1 MKKKSVAI
9 LAVLLPLQIVAVR
22 ILSRYPDFVE
32 QWYSKIIYPEISGNL
47 RRGLSWIPFSLGD
60 LLYTF
65 LGILVIRWLFH
76 RIQQGFKHPGR
87 WITHAMAGLSVLY
100 ACFNLFWGLNYYRP
114 PLHQTL
120 EIAHDY
126 NTQELLALT
135 RQLVEQSNS
144 LQVEITG
151 DDSTKVVVPYSK
163 SQLLDLALEGFTHLQ
178 KDFPQLQY
186 KHPSLKRSLY
196 SIPLTYMG
204 FNGYL
209 NPFTNEGQVNT
220 QIVPYRI
227 PTTASHEIGHQ
238 LGFAAE
244 NEANFIACL
253 ATMNHP
259 DVYFRYSGYTF
270 ALSYSLSELGRRD
283 PELAAEVLG
292 TIHEGVL
299 ENYRE
304 VQQFWEA
311 HKNPFEPVF
320 MFTYNSYLK
329 ANNQAD
335 GMKSY
340 SYVVALL
347 VNYLQQEAAAL
358 RFNLNTGNDEM
369 QIPEAI

>member
-1 MKKKSVAI
+1 MILAI
-9 LAVLLPLQIVAVR
+9 LLPVQIIAVR
-22 ILSRYPDFVE
+22 ILSRYPAFVE
-32 QWYSKIIYPEISGNL
+32 HWYSKIIYPELSGNL
-47 RRGLSWIPFSLGD
+47 RWALSWIPFSLGD

-65 LGILVIRWLFH
+65 LGILLIRWLL
-76 RIQQGFKHPGR
+76 RRLKQRFKNPRR
-87 WITHAMAGLSVLY
+87 WIPHAMATLSVLY

-126 NTQELLALT
+126 TTEELLSLT
-135 RQLVEQSNS
+135 RQLAEQSNK
-144 LQVEITG
+144 LQLEITG
-151 DDSTKVVVPYSK
+151 NDSTKVVVPHSK
-163 SQLLDLALEGFTHLQ
+163 SQLLDLAVEGFSHLQ
-178 KDFPQLQY
+178 RDFPELEY
-186 KHPSLKRSLY
+186 KNPSLKRSLY

-209 NPFTNEGQVNT
+209 NPLTNEGQVNT

-259 DVYFRYSGYTF
+259 DPYFRYSGYTF

-283 PELAAEVLG
+283 PRLATEVLE
-292 TIHEGVL
+292 TINEGVL

-311 HKNPFEPVF
+311 HTNPFEPLF

-347 VNYLQQEAAAL
+347 VNYLQQETTAL
-358 RFNLNTGNDEM
+358 RFNLHIDPIGEN
-369 QIPEAI
+369 IL